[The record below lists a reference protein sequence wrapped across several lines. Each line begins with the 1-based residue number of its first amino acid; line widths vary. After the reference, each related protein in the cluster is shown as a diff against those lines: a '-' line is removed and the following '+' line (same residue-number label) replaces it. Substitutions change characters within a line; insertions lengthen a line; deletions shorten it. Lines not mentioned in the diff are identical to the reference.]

1 MHGITTRRKAW
12 GGRPLRTMKTTP
24 RCQQALDYA
33 KESLPRFGHS
43 HVSIAH
49 LVLGL
54 LTLRGG
60 VGDSVLRKFG
70 FSVEGVEAYLS
81 AHCSQATD
89 SATAALE
96 RAEVEA
102 RARQHT
108 YVGVEHLLLGILADG
123 RGEAA
128 DLCAS
133 FHADPDSMRWII
145 TEEIQ

>member
-1 MHGITTRRKAW
+1 M
-12 GGRPLRTMKTTP
+12 
-24 RCQQALDYA
+24 ALDYA
-33 KESLPRFGHS
+33 KESLPRFGHPHIS
-43 HVSIAH
+43 SAH

-81 AHCSQATD
+81 SQRSSEEQATIQD
-89 SATAALE
+89 GLVLGRSAVSALE
-96 RAEVEA
+96 RAQVEA
-102 RARQHT
+102 RTRQHT
-108 YVGVEHLLLGILADG
+108 YLGVEHLLLGILAEEH
-123 RGEAA
+123 GEAA

-133 FHADPDSMRWII
+133 VHADRESMRRII

>member
-1 MHGITTRRKAW
+1 MQ
-12 GGRPLRTMKTTP
+12 TTP

-33 KESLPRFGHS
+33 KASLARFGHS
-43 HVSIAH
+43 DVSSAH
-49 LVLGL
+49 LVLAL

-81 AHCSQATD
+81 SQRSQATG
-89 SATAALE
+89 SATSALE

-102 RARQHT
+102 QARQHT
-108 YVGVEHLLLGILADG
+108 YLGVEHLLLGILAEE

-128 DLCAS
+128 DLFAS
-133 FHADPDSMRWII
+133 VHADRGSMRRII